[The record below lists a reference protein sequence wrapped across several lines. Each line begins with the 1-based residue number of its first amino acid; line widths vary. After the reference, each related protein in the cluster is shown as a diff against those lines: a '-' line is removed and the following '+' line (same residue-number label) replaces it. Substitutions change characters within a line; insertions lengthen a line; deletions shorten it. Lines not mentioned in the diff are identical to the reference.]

1 MKRMGMIA
9 TAVVGA
15 LAVGG
20 GAFCGGTRYERGR
33 ILADPSVLFR
43 SGAGVAMGS
52 GPGVVLGAPQAVGGI
67 AMPGGGASGAP
78 VVGATGALGTVAS
91 IEGNTLTLTT
101 PDGATV
107 TVHASDTTL
116 VERNVS
122 GTVADLAIGEQ
133 VTVAGPKNE
142 DGSIT
147 ARSIT
152 QRAAVFAPAG
162 AQ

>member
-1 MKRMGMIA
+1 VKRTGIIA
-9 TAVVGA
+9 IAVVGI

-20 GAFCGGTRYERGR
+20 GAFFGGTRYERSR

-43 SGAGVAMGS
+43 SGAGVAMGA
-52 GPGVVLGAPQAVGGI
+52 GPGFVMGAPQASGSMATRGDGNGGPMAVGGT
-67 AMPGGGASGAP
+67 M
-78 VVGATGALGTVAS
+78 GTILS

-101 PDGATV
+101 PAGATV
-107 TVHASDTTL
+107 TVQASDTTL

-122 GTVADLAIGEQ
+122 GTVADLSVGEQ
-133 VTVAGPKNE
+133 VMVAGPTNE

-152 QRAAVFAPAG
+152 QRGIVFAPAG
-162 AQ
+162 TE